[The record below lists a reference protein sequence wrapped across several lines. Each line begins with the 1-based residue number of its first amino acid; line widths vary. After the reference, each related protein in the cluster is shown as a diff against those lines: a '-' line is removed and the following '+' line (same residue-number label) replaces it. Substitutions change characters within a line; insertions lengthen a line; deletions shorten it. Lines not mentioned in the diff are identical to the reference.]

1 MKLRP
6 KLRIF
11 LRNSIIHLKHIRF
24 IITVFIPAF
33 LLVHIPEIVSERKA
47 QPPAAP
53 PIGLYEASLEAL
65 PLIQIVTLEKGV
77 LREPKKRLPLQKL

>member
-53 PIGLYEASLEAL
+53 PIGLYEVSLEVL